1 MVQIYLI
8 FNNVPISTYE
18 EMKKAL
24 DYTYD
29 SQITSLEN
37 ESYPD
42 IFGMRS
48 KLDCYFKGSPVSI
61 TTYTYS
67 TTDRYDKYDCS

>member
-1 MVQIYLI
+1 
-8 FNNVPISTYE
+8 
-18 EMKKAL
+18 MKKAL

-48 KLDCYFKGSPVSI
+48 KLDCYLKGSPVSI

>member
-37 ESYPD
+37 ESYSD
-42 IFGMRS
+42 TFGMRS
-48 KLDCYFKGSPVSI
+48 KLDC
-61 TTYTYS
+61 
-67 TTDRYDKYDCS
+67 